1 MTCNRVFFA
10 LTVCLLVAISYPEV
24 ATSAV
29 YRCRD
34 AQGTLHLGNV
44 PCEQQRSV
52 EEDKKT
58 VGPSSAEVTYD
69 TIREASVSM
78 TSAQFDVYVQGIKDK
93 PLEGQGRVRNIREQW
108 SFLKPKGTGIYE
120 AIIDLEPPRFG
131 KFLSGQEITLE
142 LPKPIALRLNKDHL
156 VTFRGRIDSVSC
168 VNGKCHITLRRG
180 QIDVN

>member
-78 TSAQFDVYVQGIKDK
+78 TSTQFDVYVQGIKDK

-131 KFLSGQEITLE
+131 KFLSGQEFSFPLQVNIPSSLQQQSY
-142 LPKPIALRLNKDHL
+142 P
-156 VTFRGRIDSVSC
+156 TFQAPHQRVFE
-168 VNGKCHITLRRG
+168 N
-180 QIDVN
+180 